1 MDGRKKEKVRR
12 IYAWIAIV
20 LFILL
25 IVNLSTI
32 QFQLGIS
39 LGIYVFIIM
48 FYLFF
53 LRKNKPGEDEA
64 NGKRDDGGEDK
75 PLPDGE

>member
-25 IVNLSTI
+25 IVNISTI

-53 LRKNKPGEDEA
+53 LRKKKHGEDEA
-64 NGKRDDGGEDK
+64 AGNNGDGEEDK
-75 PLPDGE
+75 PAAGGE